1 MLIKNGKVLLFEE
14 GGFVDRDI
22 RIEGS
27 IIKEISA
34 NILPEEGE
42 TCYDAK
48 GRYVTPG
55 LIDAHSHICISEE
68 GMGEV
73 GDDCCDYS
81 SALTP
86 ELEVLDGLYPFDKA
100 VSESVRS
107 GVTCACVCPGSDGVV
122 GGVSSVIRLSGK
134 VADQMLVSRYAAM
147 KCSLGENPKAAKHG
161 FASRMGVAWQFRKC
175 MEDAIDYKHKKEE
188 AEAEG
193 KYFKKDRGMENMLLV
208 LDKKMPIHVHAHRS
222 DDICTAVRL
231 AKEYDLN
238 MVIVHGTD
246 AAAVVDYL
254 KDFGY
259 PIIVGP
265 AMNPRS
271 KNEVWNKSYA
281 TPGILHKA
289 GIKVCITADHD
300 VTPLYYLSVY
310 AGMAVRYGLDELEGL
325 KAVTLNPA
333 EVLGIADRKGQL
345 KVGLDADV
353 VIWSEHPFDCKALP
367 EQVFIEGTP
376 MI

>member
-14 GGFVDRDI
+14 GGFVEKDI
-22 RIEGS
+22 RVEGS
-27 IIKEISA
+27 EIKEIAA
-34 NILPEEGE
+34 NLQPKDGE
-42 TCYDAK
+42 RCFDAA
-48 GRYVTPG
+48 GCYVTPG

-68 GMGEV
+68 GMGDV

-81 SALTP
+81 DALTP

-100 VSESVRS
+100 VGESVKS
-107 GVTCACVCPGSDGVV
+107 GVTSACVCPGSDGVV
-122 GGVSSVIRLSGK
+122 GGVSSVIHLSGT

-175 MEDAIDYKHKKEE
+175 MEDVIDYKHSKEE
-188 AEAEG
+188 AEAAGE
-193 KYFKKDRGMENMLLV
+193 YFKKDRGMENMLLV
-208 LDKKMPIHVHAHRS
+208 LEKKMPIHVHAHRS

-238 MVIVHGTD
+238 LVIVHGTD
-246 AAAVVDYL
+246 AASVVDYL
-254 KDFGY
+254 KDFDY

-271 KNEVWNKSYA
+271 KNEVWNKSFE
-281 TPGILHKA
+281 TPAILHKA
-289 GIKVCITADHD
+289 GIKICITADHD

-325 KAVTLNPA
+325 KAVTINPA

-345 KVGLDADV
+345 KVGLDADIV
-353 VIWSEHPFDCKALP
+353 VWSDHPFACKALP
-367 EQVFIEGTP
+367 QQVYIEGKP